1 MLIGWSKCVHT
12 ASWYDCQYSHDF
24 NCGWFCSYGQTAN
37 GQLVDSARL
46 QLLENMG
53 FNRALAAQALKQ
65 VLHAVKQ
72 PASPVNLH
80 MS

>member
-1 MLIGWSKCVHT
+1 MCAHSI
-12 ASWYDCQYSHDF
+12 WYDCQYSHDF
-24 NCGWFCSYGQTAN
+24 NCGRCCSYGQTAN
-37 GQLVDSARL
+37 GHLVDSARL

-53 FNRALAAQALKQ
+53 FDRALAAQALKQ

-72 PASPVNLH
+72 PASPVYLH